1 MNPCA
6 FKKRIRVLWRERCS
20 YAARVKKEHKR
31 RTYLKKLMK
40 MRGEKQVRALVDRD
54 DRFQVI
60 YLGIIWVKRIKNAEN
75 NIV

>member
-1 MNPCA
+1 
-6 FKKRIRVLWRERCS
+6 
-20 YAARVKKEHKR
+20 
-31 RTYLKKLMK
+31 

-60 YLGIIWVKRIKNAEN
+60 YLGIIWVKRIKDAEN